1 MPFIAIS
8 GYIEMVVK
16 GITTLSS
23 ISVETEEER

>member
-16 GITTLSS
+16 GINTSS
-23 ISVETEEER
+23 DISVETEEER